1 MPGTSGFELRQLR
14 HAVALA
20 EHRNF
25 ARAAESLFLTQ
36 SALTRS
42 IQALEAKFGA
52 RLFDRGQREV
62 TPTMLGELVLR
73 HAAALELAARDLQR
87 EVELAKGL
95 EVGELRIGAGPF
107 AGAVLAGG
115 TVGRLSQAHPR
126 LRVEVVLSPWQE
138 LPDRIRQ
145 REIDLIVGD
154 LRDISALDG
163 METRELLPHAQV
175 WVCRPGHPLTARPS
189 VTLAEL
195 IAYPLAG
202 PRLPGE
208 VFEWLVEQLPEPLR
222 RRGVSPMTLTCDSSD
237 VLKRILTR
245 SDAISPMH
253 PFMLADELRD
263 GRLVVLPHTGPTLDG
278 RYGAAWLG
286 GRTLSAPARAFL
298 DLLVED
304 DAALTEAEATVLRE
318 LGIALDS

>member
-1 MPGTSGFELRQLR
+1 VTGTAGFELRQLR
-14 HAVALA
+14 HALALA

-25 ARAAESLFLTQ
+25 ARAAESLYLTQ

-42 IQALEAKFGA
+42 IQALEARIGA

-73 HAAALELAARDLQR
+73 HAATLELAARDLQR
-87 EVELAKGL
+87 DVELAKGL
-95 EVGELRIGAGPF
+95 EVGELRVGAGPF
-107 AGAVLAGG
+107 VGAVLAGG
-115 TVGRLSQAHPR
+115 TVGRLSHAHPR
-126 LRVEVVLSPWQE
+126 LRTEVVISPWQE
-138 LPDRIRQ
+138 LPERIRQ

-154 LRDISALDG
+154 LRDLRALDDFE
-163 METRELLPHAQV
+163 MLALRPRAQV
-175 WVCRPGHPLTARPS
+175 WACRPGHPLTQRPS
-189 VTLAEL
+189 VTFAEL

-208 VFEWLVEQLPEPLR
+208 VLDWLLQQLPEPLR
-222 RRGVSPMTLTCDSSD
+222 TLGVSPLTITCDSSE
-237 VLKRILTR
+237 VLKRILVR
-245 SDAISPMH
+245 SDAIAPMH
-253 PFMLADELRD
+253 PFMFVDELD
-263 GRLVVLPHTGPTLDG
+263 GGHLVVLPVAGDTIEG

-304 DAALTEAEATVLRE
+304 DAALTAVEEDVLRRV
-318 LGIALDS
+318 ADR

>member
-1 MPGTSGFELRQLR
+1 VTGTSAFELRQLR
-14 HAVALA
+14 HALALA

-25 ARAAESLFLTQ
+25 ARAAESLYLTQ

-42 IQALEAKFGA
+42 IQALEARIGA

-73 HAAALELAARDLQR
+73 HAATLELAARDLQR
-87 EVELAKGL
+87 DVELAKGL

-115 TVGRLSQAHPR
+115 TIGRLSHAHPR
-126 LRVEVVLSPWQE
+126 LRTEVVISPWQE
-138 LPDRIRQ
+138 LPERIRQ

-154 LRDISALDG
+154 LRDLRTLDG
-163 METRELLPHAQV
+163 FETLELRPRPQV
-175 WVCRPGHPLTARPS
+175 WACRPDHPLAQRSS
-189 VTLAEL
+189 VTYAEL
-195 IAYPLAG
+195 IAFPLAG
-202 PRLPGE
+202 PRLPAE
-208 VFEWLVEQLPEPLR
+208 VLDWLLEQLPEPLR
-222 RRGVSPMTLTCDSSD
+222 TLGVSPLTITCDSSE
-237 VLKRILTR
+237 VLKRILVR

-253 PFMLADELRD
+253 PFMFVDELE
-263 GRLVVLPHTGPTLDG
+263 GGQLVVLPVAGETVEG

-304 DAALTEAEATVLRE
+304 DAALSAVEDGLLRVKRR
-318 LGIALDS
+318 